1 MGDGAIRCDDGPRA
15 VGGGLQ
21 ASGRGPRTAGGGRQ
35 AAGYGPHAAD
45 GGLQAADD
53 RLRVAGCDLRL
64 QCRQAVWRR
73 SSSRGGNPLG
83 LASTA
88 SGFCRSSWR
97 DALPIASRLRFARK
111 AALPSGRRK
120 SVAASP
126 YDGSAFEMFH
136 VKHFMIG
143 KII

>member
-1 MGDGAIRCDDGPRA
+1 MGGGAIRCDGGSHA
-15 VGGGLQ
+15 V
-21 ASGRGPRTAGGGRQ
+21 R
-35 AAGYGPHAAD
+35 
-45 GGLQAADD
+45 GGLQAAGRGPRAVRGGRRAAARALRTVGD

-64 QCRQAVWRR
+64 QCRRAVWRR
-73 SSSRGGNPLG
+73 GSSRGGNPLG

>member
-1 MGDGAIRCDDGPRA
+1 MRC
-15 VGGGLQ
+15 
-21 ASGRGPRTAGGGRQ
+21 
-35 AAGYGPHAAD
+35 AAGYRLRASTCVQRAAGDRLRAAVRALRTVGD
-45 GGLQAADD
+45 G
-53 RLRVAGCDLRL
+53 LRVAGCDLRL
-64 QCRQAVWRR
+64 QCRRAVWRHGAFR
-73 SSSRGGNPLG
+73 KGNPLG

>member
-1 MGDGAIRCDDGPRA
+1 MGDGAIRCDGSPRA
-15 VGGGLQ
+15 VGCGRQ
-21 ASGRGPRTAGGGRQ
+21 IAGRGPR
-35 AAGYGPHAAD
+35 AAD
-45 GGLQAADD
+45 GGRRAADD
-53 RLRVAGCDLRL
+53 RLRASGCDLRL

>member
-1 MGDGAIRCDDGPRA
+1 MGDGAIKCDGSPRA
-15 VGGGLQ
+15 M
-21 ASGRGPRTAGGGRQ
+21 GGGRQ

-136 VKHFMIG
+136 VKHFMIV

>member
-35 AAGYGPHAAD
+35 AAGYGLRAAD
-45 GGLQAADD
+45 GGRQAAGC
-53 RLRVAGCDLRL
+53 RLRSAVA
-64 QCRQAVWRR
+64 V
-73 SSSRGGNPLG
+73 SPSG
-83 LASTA
+83 LAMRLVSRRQPVRPRFD
-88 SGFCRSSWR
+88 GLGI
-97 DALPIASRLRFARK
+97 LPFVLARCPADRIP
-111 AALPSGRRK
+111 AALRSQSRPTPSCRK

>member
-1 MGDGAIRCDDGPRA
+1 MGDGAIKCDGSPRA
-15 VGGGLQ
+15 M
-21 ASGRGPRTAGGGRQ
+21 GGGRQ

-45 GGLQAADD
+45 GGLQAVDD

-64 QCRQAVWRR
+64 QCRQAVWRCGL
-73 SSSRGGNPLG
+73 SRGGNPFG
-83 LASTA
+83 LASTV